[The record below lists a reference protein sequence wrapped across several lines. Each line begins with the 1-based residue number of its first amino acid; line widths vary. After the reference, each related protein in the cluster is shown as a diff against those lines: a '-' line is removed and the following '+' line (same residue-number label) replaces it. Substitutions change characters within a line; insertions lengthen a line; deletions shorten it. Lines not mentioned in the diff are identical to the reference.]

1 MKLNSILKTLFV
13 FAATAQFLNSHSA
26 TAAGH
31 KVSAGATA
39 AVGGSNPVTFTSLA
53 EYSYTYINSSR
64 DREWIVGFSPGLG
77 YAVRFEPAK
86 DLSVS
91 LGAMISLSSSLY
103 AGPYTGFA
111 WEFWCPGRSF
121 CLSFDYRTSIALYS
135 KKQVVS
141 SLSIVSLGGTLW
153 SN

>member
-1 MKLNSILKTLFV
+1 MKLSYFLAVMSIHLGMIPLINT
-13 FAATAQFLNSHSA
+13 QSA
-26 TAAGH
+26 EAAGH
-31 KVSAGATA
+31 KIAAGATA
-39 AVGGSNPVTFTSLA
+39 AVGGSNPITFTSLA

-77 YAVRFEPAK
+77 YAVRFEPTK

-91 LGAMISLSSSLY
+91 LGGMASLSSTLY
-103 AGPYTGFA
+103 AGPYAGFA
-111 WEFWCPGRSF
+111 WEFWCPGQVV
-121 CLSFDYRTSIALYS
+121 CLSFDYRTSIAFYS